1 VKPRL
6 AYVRP
11 GDFPLANESFRIAL
25 EEALPEFDVVT
36 FDLQTRMR
44 SGAHHRRR
52 LARLAAVAAV
62 RYGTE
67 VRHRPRLRM
76 FRTGAAFTEYRR
88 LALETLTPGP
98 WAATIQIQ
106 SLFDASLPGVPHLV
120 YTDHTYLTNLEYDYF
135 PATHRIEPSWVR
147 REPEVYANATRV
159 LLRSSNVRRSLESRY
174 GVASDKLDVVYAGA
188 NAPVAPRGV
197 DRPWNP
203 NRIVFVGIDWERK
216 GGPELAAAFERIR
229 ARRPEVELVVA
240 GCDPDLPA
248 GAIAL
253 GRVSKEAVADL
264 LSEGGVF
271 CLPTRLEPFGVA
283 FVEALHAGLPIVGC
297 DVGAVPDM
305 VQPDVN
311 GALVPAGD
319 AAALETAL
327 DALVG
332 NESRQR
338 ELGAASAAIAAE
350 RYSWTRVG
358 ERVREHVL
366 DVVGAEPATS
376 TTP

>member
-1 VKPRL
+1 MKPRI

-25 EEALPEFDVVT
+25 ERALPEFDVVT
-36 FDLQTRMR
+36 FDLQPRMR
-44 SGAHHRRR
+44 SGPGHRRR
-52 LARLAAVAAV
+52 LARLAAIAAV
-62 RYGTE
+62 RYGAD
-67 VRHRPRLRM
+67 VRRRPRLRM
-76 FRTGAAFTEYRR
+76 FRTGAAFAQYRKLVLDA
-88 LALETLTPGP
+88 LAPGP

-106 SLFDASLPGVPHLV
+106 SLFDASLPGVPHIV
-120 YTDHTYLTNLEYDYF
+120 YTDHTYLTNLDYDYF
-135 PATHRIEPSWVR
+135 PPAHRIEPSWIR

-159 LLRSSNVRRSLESRY
+159 LLRSSNVLRSLESRY
-174 GVASDKLDVVYAGA
+174 GVDRAKLDVVYAGA
-188 NAPVAPRGV
+188 NAPVEPRTS
-197 DRPWNP
+197 DRPWNA
-203 NRIVFVGIDWERK
+203 NRIVFIGIDWERK
-216 GGPELAAAFERIR
+216 GGPELAAAFEQLR

-240 GCDPDLPA
+240 GCNPELPE

-253 GRVSKEAVADL
+253 GRIPKEAVGDL
-264 LSEGGVF
+264 LAEGGVF

-319 AAALETAL
+319 AIALERALETL
-327 DALVG
+327 IGD
-332 NESRQR
+332 ERRQR
-338 ELGAASAAIAAE
+338 RLGAASAALAAE

-366 DVVGAEPATS
+366 EIVGATGSAT
-376 TTP
+376 P